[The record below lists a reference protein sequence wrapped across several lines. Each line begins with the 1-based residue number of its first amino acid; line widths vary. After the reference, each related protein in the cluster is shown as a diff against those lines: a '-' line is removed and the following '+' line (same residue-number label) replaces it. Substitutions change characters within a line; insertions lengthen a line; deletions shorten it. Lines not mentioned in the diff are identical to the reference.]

1 MKKHHKR
8 TVLAAVIIVVIAV
21 VATAAAVYRHDIDRA
36 YDRLAEYETTTFEV
50 AGATV
55 EYRVDGAGPAVLV
68 VHGNSG
74 GHDQALQ
81 TGRNFFGGEHRI
93 VAVSRFG
100 YLGSQIPD
108 DASPAA
114 QARVYEAVLERERI
128 EKAIVIGVSA
138 GGAPALRFALDY
150 PDRTSGLV
158 LVAADVPSKS
168 ADRPAGPP
176 HALLHDLPFWLITHP
191 FRAAMFAMFG
201 LDRASFRS
209 APPAARASVEELF
222 ETMLPL
228 EPRRAGMINDERVTM
243 PDMAGNYDAYP
254 LEELRVPTL
263 VFQAKDDPLASYER
277 VSASAARMPDCRFV
291 SFDTGGHLLFGH
303 DEEIDDEVARFV
315 DRVSG

>member
-1 MKKHHKR
+1 MKKHHKK
-8 TVLAAVIIVVIAV
+8 TVLAGVSIVVIGV
-21 VATAAAVYRHDIDRA
+21 VATTAAVYKCDIDRA
-36 YDRLAEYETTTFEV
+36 YERLAEYETTAFEV
-50 AGATV
+50 EGATV
-55 EYRVDGAGPAVLV
+55 EYRVDGEGPAVLV

-81 TGRNFFGGEHRI
+81 TGRSFFGEEHRI

-100 YLGSQIPD
+100 YLGSQIPED
-108 DASPAA
+108 SSPAA

-128 EKAIVIGVSA
+128 DEAIVIGVSA

-150 PDRTSGLV
+150 PARASGLV
-158 LVAADVPSKS
+158 LVAVDVPSKS
-168 ADRPAGPP
+168 ADRPTGPP
-176 HALLHDLPFWLITHP
+176 HALLHDLPFWLITRP

-209 APPAARASVEELF
+209 APPAARESVEELF
-222 ETMLPL
+222 ETLLPL

-243 PDMAGNYDAYP
+243 PEMAGNYDEYP
-254 LEELRVPTL
+254 LEELRVPAL
-263 VFQAKDDPLASYER
+263 VFQAKNDPLASYER
-277 VSASAARMPDCRFV
+277 VAAAAARIPDCRFV

-303 DEEIDDEVARFV
+303 DEEIDEEIGRFV